1 MNQELMTVPVH
12 ALILLLW
19 PSVYIEK
26 KHGDSFY
33 LQLKRIPE
41 YQHTLWGH
49 RDIFVKTA
57 FYSSLHVIGVFFVFE
72 GTMSISR
79 GLSVWVE
86 ICRCKALYNQL
97 PLLWTPLGLQLS
109 VPNSKSL

>member
-57 FYSSLHVIGVFFVFE
+57 FYSSLHVIGFFFRVWGNNEYFK
-72 GTMSISR
+72 
-79 GLSVWVE
+79 GL
-86 ICRCKALYNQL
+86 ICLSGNL
-97 PLLWTPLGLQLS
+97 P
-109 VPNSKSL
+109 V